1 MIGFLLIVM
10 TGVSVGEMVASG
22 DKKVVLA
29 PITIFEADGP
39 REISEL
45 DIVIFGPPC

>member
-1 MIGFLLIVM
+1 M

>member
-10 TGVSVGEMVASG
+10 TGATVGEMVASG
-22 DKKVVLA
+22 GKKAVLA

>member
-1 MIGFLLIVM
+1 M

-29 PITIFEADGP
+29 PITIFEADGT